1 MIIFDNQN
9 QMSIK
14 KNLLLTFSLF
24 ILLGIQC
31 KKDEE
36 IINQQQYTIKG
47 KLLTACDSLIP
58 VTDFNLFISSLGYW
72 TITGLEVGP
81 IITQVDGSFEFI
93 YKHTKFTKS
102 LLLSARG
109 NTGYT
114 YQNLILGIPVNQNI
128 DIGNV
133 YIKNNMYA
141 VINIKTEKITSASDT
156 LFYNLKD
163 YRENIIS
170 NNYAVGPFIDNQQ
183 IDTIIFQSV
192 QIYDNVTLDDEWLR
206 WGKHNAY
213 LQYSVGKN
221 DSITTLSKV
230 LKPCVMSD
238 KFEVIIR

>member
-1 MIIFDNQN
+1 M
-9 QMSIK
+9 K
-14 KNLLLTFSLF
+14 KSLIYTLSLF
-24 ILLGIQC
+24 LTVGIQC

-47 KLLTACDSLIP
+47 KLLNSCDSLIP
-58 VTDFNLFISSLGYW
+58 VTDFNLFISSLGYR
-72 TITGLEVGP
+72 TITELEVGP
-81 IITQVDGSFEFI
+81 VPTQADGSFEFT

-133 YIKNNMYA
+133 FIKNNISA
-141 VINIKTEKITSASDT
+141 VINIKTKRITSDADT

-213 LQYSVGKN
+213 LQYSVSKN